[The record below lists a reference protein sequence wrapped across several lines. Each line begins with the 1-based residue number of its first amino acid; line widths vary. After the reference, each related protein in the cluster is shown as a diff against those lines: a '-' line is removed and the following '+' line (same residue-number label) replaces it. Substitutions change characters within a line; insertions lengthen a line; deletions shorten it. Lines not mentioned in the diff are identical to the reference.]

1 MKNLFNFFFSFDKL
15 MKEGLVRAFFW
26 LALINLALRFFAQT
40 LDAIKLDW
48 FAAVFELFEFFVGFL
63 LAVVVLR
70 LIAEL
75 AIALFRIN
83 DNLSPD
89 GGKSETADIDPVA
102 EARRAAEQ
110 AAKRAQDMT
119 KTAVDK
125 TSAATKS
132 ASDKAR
138 SAAHD
143 VGDKVSDAAH
153 DVGDKAKAV
162 VKPATKTKTVQ
173 TRTTPASAND
183 RTIAPEVTLE
193 PKAAPKRRGR
203 PKGST
208 NKPKTAAAKKP
219 ATKPATKKAPAKKP
233 ASKRS
238 ALKKD
243 GTPRK
248 KPGPKPKS

>member
-15 MKEGLVRAFFW
+15 MKEGLVRGFFW
-26 LALINLALRFFAQT
+26 LALINIGLMFFEST
-40 LDAIKLDW
+40 LDAIRLDW
-48 FAAVFELFEFFVGFL
+48 FAAVFGFFAFFVQFL
-63 LAVVVLR
+63 LAIVILR
-70 LIAEL
+70 LVCEL

-110 AAKRAQDMT
+110 AAKRAGEFS

-132 ASDKAR
+132 AGEKTKSTFEEV
-138 SAAHD
+138 SE
-143 VGDKVSDAAH
+143 KVADA
-153 DVGDKAKAV
+153 VPGKAKSSA
-162 VKPATKTKTVQ
+162 KATPVSGTQ
-173 TRTTPASAND
+173 D

-193 PKAAPKRRGR
+193 PKAP
-203 PKGST
+203 
-208 NKPKTAAAKKP
+208 PKTRPTSPKKPAAKKP
-219 ATKPATKKAPAKKP
+219 AEKPVT
-233 ASKRS
+233 
-238 ALKKD
+238 LNKD

-248 KPGPKPKS
+248 KRATKPKS